1 MHNKKIM
8 VSGIQPSNNITLGNY
23 LGAIKPFVDLQ
34 NKYKMFVFIAD
45 LHAITNEFNPPS
57 LLRNKKNIACLYS
70 ACGLDLKKV
79 IIFNQSDICSHNDL
93 SHVLLC
99 HTTIGE
105 LKRMTQFKS
114 KALTKNAN
122 NTSFIKTGLLTYPI
136 LMAADI
142 LLYDASIVI
151 VGADQKQHL
160 ELARNLA
167 IRMNNKYGKMFI
179 VPQPLILKNASRIMD
194 LANVK
199 IKMSKSNKDQKGVI
213 YLLDDKKTIIKKIM
227 EAKTDSINKI
237 KYDKKNQ
244 PEISN
249 LLEIYAA
256 LSTKDINSVVKK
268 YENKNYKVFKE
279 DLAKIVVEKLSVI
292 QKKFK
297 QISKDFDK
305 KIEPILKKNAKYCT
319 AIVQKKT
326 KLVYKKIGL
335 IQ

>member
-34 NKYKMFVFIAD
+34 DKYKMFVFIAD
-45 LHAITNEFNPPS
+45 LHAITNEFNPIS
-57 LLRNKKNIACLYS
+57 LSKNKKNIACLYS
-70 ACGLDLKKV
+70 ACGLDLKKT

-93 SHVLLC
+93 SHILLC

-114 KALTKNAN
+114 KALTKNSN

-142 LLYDASIVI
+142 LLYDANVVI

-160 ELARNLA
+160 ELTRNLA
-167 IRMNNKYGKMFI
+167 IRMNNKYGKMFTI
-179 VPQPLILKNASRIMD
+179 PQPLILKNASRIMD
-194 LANVK
+194 LANVRV
-199 IKMSKSNKDQKGVI
+199 KMSKSNKDQKGVI
-213 YLLDDKKTIIKKIM
+213 YLLDDKETITKKIM
-227 EAKTDSINKI
+227 EAKTDSLNKI

-249 LLEIYAA
+249 LLEIYTA
-256 LSTKDINSVVKK
+256 LSARNINSIVKK
-268 YENKNYKVFKE
+268 YENKNYKIFKE
-279 DLAKIVVEKLSVI
+279 DLAKIVVEKLSAI

-335 IQ
+335 IK

>member
-34 NKYKMFVFIAD
+34 DKYKMFVFIAD
-45 LHAITNEFNPPS
+45 LHAITNEFNPIALS
-57 LLRNKKNIACLYS
+57 KNKKNIACLYG
-70 ACGLDLKKV
+70 ACGLDLKKT

-93 SHVLLC
+93 SHILLC

-114 KALTKNAN
+114 KALTKNSN

-142 LLYDASIVI
+142 LLYDANVVI

-160 ELARNLA
+160 ELTRNLA
-167 IRMNNKYGKMFI
+167 IRMNNKYGKMFT

-199 IKMSKSNKDQKGVI
+199 VKMSKSNKDQKGVI
-213 YLLDDKKTIIKKIM
+213 YLLDDKETITKKIM
-227 EAKTDSINKI
+227 EAKTDSLNKI

-249 LLEIYAA
+249 LLEIYTA
-256 LSTKDINSVVKK
+256 LSARNINSIVKK
-268 YENKNYKVFKE
+268 YENKNYKIFKE
-279 DLAKIVVEKLSVI
+279 DLAKIVVEKLSAI

-335 IQ
+335 IK

>member
-34 NKYKMFVFIAD
+34 DKYKMFVFIAD
-45 LHAITNEFNPPS
+45 LHAITNEFNPIALS
-57 LLRNKKNIACLYS
+57 KNKRNIACLYS
-70 ACGLDLKKV
+70 ACGLDFKKAIV
-79 IIFNQSDICSHNDL
+79 FNQSDICSHNDL
-93 SHVLLC
+93 SHILLC

-114 KALTKNAN
+114 KALTKNSN

-142 LLYDASIVI
+142 LLYDADIVI

-179 VPQPLILKNASRIMD
+179 APQPFILKNTSRIMD

-199 IKMSKSNKDQKGVI
+199 VKMSKSNKDQKGVI
-213 YLLDDKKTIIKKIM
+213 YLLDDKETITKKIM
-227 EAKTDSINKI
+227 EAKTDSLNKI

-256 LSTKDINSVVKK
+256 LSARDVNSIVKK

-335 IQ
+335 IK

>member
-8 VSGIQPSNNITLGNY
+8 VSGIQPSNNLTLGNY

-45 LHAITNEFNPPS
+45 LHAITNEFNPIS
-57 LLRNKKNIACLYS
+57 LAKNKKNIACLYS
-70 ACGLDLKKV
+70 ACGLDLKKT

-93 SHVLLC
+93 SHILLC

-114 KALTKNAN
+114 KALTKNDN

-142 LLYDASIVI
+142 LLYDANIVI

-160 ELARNLA
+160 ELTRNLA

-194 LANVK
+194 LTNAK

-213 YLLDDKKTIIKKIM
+213 YLLDDKETIIKKIM
-227 EAKTDSINKI
+227 QAKTDSLDKI

-256 LSTKDINSVVKK
+256 LSTKDINGVVKK
-268 YENKNYKVFKE
+268 YKNKNYKTFKE
-279 DLAKIVVEKLSVI
+279 DLAKIVIEKLSVI

-305 KIEPILKKNAKYCT
+305 KIAPILKKNAKYCT

-326 KLVYKKIGL
+326 KLIYKKIGL
-335 IQ
+335 IK